1 MRSAGLR
8 GWRGT
13 RRPLRV
19 SGLGGLFTLRFLM
32 TEPLAPLSL
41 LMPMFSSA
49 AMRTVVDDRVRLQRM
64 LDFEAALARA
74 EAAVGVI
81 PHEAVEPIVA
91 AAKIERFD
99 LAAIAAAAPAAG
111 NLLTPLLAAFI
122 TEVTKENADA
132 AAFVHWGAS
141 IQDVIDTAMVLEVR
155 AGLDALIADLDRAV
169 TAYVALAGRYRR
181 TATVARTAM
190 QHELPMP
197 FGLKV
202 AGYAGALGRSRERL
216 KRLRKE
222 ALIMQF
228 GGAAGTLAVLG
239 ERGFDVYER
248 LAALLDLPLPDAP
261 WHSHRDRLAEVA
273 AALAI
278 LAGTCGKIA
287 RDVTLLMQTEVAEVL
302 EPAPAAGV
310 SWTTPHKRNPTA
322 AATALA
328 CAAMA
333 PQLAA
338 TIMNSGVHDYERAA
352 GAWQAEWPTF
362 PALLLAVS
370 GALAAVADLGE
381 KLEVDN
387 ERMRVNF
394 DATRGLIMAEAVS
407 VALAGKLGKTIAD
420 QVMEEAIQKSV
431 AEKRHLRDILG
442 EDERVT
448 LLMNPGEVARLF
460 EPLSYQGVSQ
470 TFIERLVASAQ
481 SRVPRR

>member
-1 MRSAGLR
+1 
-8 GWRGT
+8 
-13 RRPLRV
+13 
-19 SGLGGLFTLRFLM
+19 M
-32 TEPLAPLSL
+32 TEALAPSSL
-41 LMPMFSSA
+41 LLPMFSSA
-49 AMRTVVDDRVRLQRM
+49 AMRAVVDDRARIQRM

-81 PHEAVEPIVA
+81 PHEAVDPIVA
-91 AAKIERFD
+91 AAQADKYD
-99 LAAIAAAAPAAG
+99 LAALAFAAPAAG
-111 NLLTPLLAAFI
+111 NVLAPLVAALTA
-122 TEVTKENADA
+122 EVAKSSADA

-141 IQDVIDTAMVLEVR
+141 SQDAIDTALVLELR
-155 AGLDALIADLDRAV
+155 AGLDALLADLDRAV
-169 TAYVALAGRYRR
+169 AAYVALAGRYRR
-181 TATVARTAM
+181 TATVARTGL
-190 QHELPMP
+190 QHTLPMP

-202 AGYAGALGRSRERL
+202 AGYAGALGRARERL
-216 KRLRKE
+216 KRLRRE

-228 GGAAGTLAVLG
+228 GGAAGTLASLN

-287 RDVTLLMQTEVAEVL
+287 RDVALLMQTEVAEAF
-302 EPAPAAGV
+302 EPAPATNGA
-310 SWTTPHKRNPTA
+310 TPPSRQRQPIA
-322 AATALA
+322 AATVLA
-328 CAAMA
+328 CASIA
-333 PQLAA
+333 PPLAT
-338 TIMNSGVHDYERAA
+338 TIMSSETHEHERAA
-352 GAWQAEWPTF
+352 GAWQAEWTTF

-370 GALAAVADLGE
+370 GALAGVADIGE
-381 KLEVDN
+381 RLEVDN

-394 DATRGLIMAEAVS
+394 DATNGLIVAEAVAA
-407 VALAGKLGKTIAD
+407 ALVEKLGKSIAN
-420 QVMEEAIQKSV
+420 QVMDEAVAKTI

-448 LLMNPGEVARLF
+448 LMMTPGEVARLF
-460 EPLSYQGVSQ
+460 EPLSYQGVAQ

>member
-1 MRSAGLR
+1 
-8 GWRGT
+8 
-13 RRPLRV
+13 
-19 SGLGGLFTLRFLM
+19 M
-32 TEPLAPLSL
+32 TEPLAPSSL

-49 AMRTVVDDRVRLQRM
+49 AMRAVVDDRARVQRM

-81 PHEAVEPIVA
+81 PHEAVESIVA
-91 AAKIERFD
+91 AAKVERFD

-111 NLLTPLLAAFI
+111 NVLVPLVAALTA
-122 TEVTKENADA
+122 EVAKDNADA
-132 AAFVHWGAS
+132 AGFVHWGAS
-141 IQDVIDTAMVLEVR
+141 SQDAIDTALVLELR

-169 TAYVALAGRYRR
+169 AGYVALAGRYRR
-181 TATVARTAM
+181 TATVARAGL
-190 QHELPMP
+190 QHTLPMP
-197 FGLKV
+197 FGLKL
-202 AGYAGALGRSRERL
+202 AGYAAALGRSRERL
-216 KRLRKE
+216 KRLRRE

-228 GGAAGTLAVLG
+228 GGAAGTLAALG

-287 RDVTLLMQTEVAEVL
+287 RDVTLLMQTEVAEAF
-302 EPAPAAGV
+302 EPAPPAKDGAA
-310 SWTTPHKRNPTA
+310 PLAHKRNPTA
-322 AATALA
+322 AASVLA

-338 TIMNSGVHDYERAA
+338 AIMATEVHEHERAA
-352 GAWQAEWPTF
+352 GAWQAEWAAF
-362 PALLLAVS
+362 PALLIAVS
-370 GALAAVADLGE
+370 GALAGVADIGE
-381 KLEVDN
+381 RLEVDN
-387 ERMRVNF
+387 ERMRANF

-407 VALAGKLGKTIAD
+407 LALAGKLGKPIAD
-420 QVMEEAIQKSV
+420 QVIEEAIQKTI
-431 AEKRHLRDILG
+431 AEKRHLQEVLG

>member
-1 MRSAGLR
+1 
-8 GWRGT
+8 
-13 RRPLRV
+13 
-19 SGLGGLFTLRFLM
+19 M
-32 TEPLAPLSL
+32 TEPLAPSSL

-49 AMRTVVDDRVRLQRM
+49 AMRAVVDDRARLQRM

-91 AAKIERFD
+91 AAKAERFD

-111 NLLTPLLAAFI
+111 NVLVPLVAALTA
-122 TEVTKENADA
+122 EVAKDNADA
-132 AAFVHWGAS
+132 AGFVHWGAS
-141 IQDVIDTAMVLEVR
+141 SQDAIDTALVLELR
-155 AGLDALIADLDRAV
+155 AGLDALIADLDRAI
-169 TAYVALAGRYRR
+169 AGYVALAGRYRR
-181 TATVARTAM
+181 TATVARAGL
-190 QHELPMP
+190 QHTLPMP

-216 KRLRKE
+216 KRLRRE

-287 RDVTLLMQTEVAEVL
+287 RDVTLLMQTEVAEAF
-302 EPAPAAGV
+302 EPAPATNGGAAPL
-310 SWTTPHKRNPTA
+310 PHKRNPTA
-322 AATALA
+322 AASVLA

-338 TIMNSGVHDYERAA
+338 AIMSTEVHEHERAA
-352 GAWQAEWPTF
+352 GAWQAEWAAF
-362 PALLLAVS
+362 PALLIAVS
-370 GALAAVADLGE
+370 GALAGVADIGE
-381 KLEVDN
+381 RLEVDN
-387 ERMRVNF
+387 ERMRANF

-407 VALAGKLGKTIAD
+407 LALAGKLGKPIAD
-420 QVMEEAIQKSV
+420 QVIEEAIQKTI
-431 AEKRHLRDILG
+431 AEKRHLQEVLG
-442 EDERVT
+442 EDERVN

>member
-1 MRSAGLR
+1 
-8 GWRGT
+8 
-13 RRPLRV
+13 
-19 SGLGGLFTLRFLM
+19 M
-32 TEPLAPLSL
+32 TEALAPSSL
-41 LMPMFSSA
+41 LLPMFSSA
-49 AMRTVVDDRVRLQRM
+49 AMRAVVDDRARLQRM

-81 PHEAVEPIVA
+81 PHEAVDPIAA
-91 AAKIERFD
+91 AAKAERYD
-99 LAAIAAAAPAAG
+99 IAAIAAAAPAAG
-111 NLLTPLLAAFI
+111 NVLVPLVAALTA
-122 TEVTKENADA
+122 EVAKENADA
-132 AAFVHWGAS
+132 ASFVHWGAS
-141 IQDVIDTAMVLEVR
+141 SQDAIDTALVLELR
-155 AGLDALIADLDRAV
+155 AALDALIADLDRAV
-169 TAYVALAGRYRR
+169 AAYVALAGRYRR
-181 TATVARTAM
+181 TATVARTGL
-190 QHELPMP
+190 QHALPMP

-202 AGYAGALGRSRERL
+202 AGYAGALGRARERL
-216 KRLRKE
+216 KRLRRE

-228 GGAAGTLAVLG
+228 GGAAGTLASLG

-278 LAGTCGKIA
+278 LAATCGKIA
-287 RDVTLLMQTEVAEVL
+287 RDVTLLMQTEVAEAF
-302 EPAPAAGV
+302 EPAPAGNGAA
-310 SWTTPHKRNPTA
+310 SAPQRRQPI
-322 AATALA
+322 AATNALA
-328 CAAMA
+328 CATIAA
-333 PQLAA
+333 PLAA
-338 TIMNSGVHDYERAA
+338 TIMSADAHEHERAA
-352 GAWQAEWPTF
+352 GAWQAEWATF

-370 GALAAVADLGE
+370 GALTGVADIGE
-381 KLEVDN
+381 RLEIDN
-387 ERMRVNF
+387 DRMRANF
-394 DATRGLIMAEAVS
+394 DATNGLIMAEAVS

-420 QVMEEAIQKSV
+420 QVMEEAIQKTI